1 MKAGQGVKH
10 EVYEAPKPQGP
21 DEVVVTGNSGRS
33 VIKKIDAID
42 RLSDAGE
49 ITGAQAG
56 AAVDMLRVVNQ
67 YYAAASGLSRLSDE
81 APSAVGN
88 SDPIRLYAK
97 ARRVYMPTQRPRNV
111 ISPKSSF
118 DGWSAKRSNALK
130 EMHRLRACLKNV
142 PGESLRVLYALVIHP
157 SDPHKRNLSLAAYMI
172 KAYGYKNGKLQ
183 RRVVQAL
190 AVALDAIHNEYGE
203 RLEEAA

>member
-1 MKAGQGVKH
+1 MAGADGAKH
-10 EVYEAPKPQGP
+10 EIYQTPKPQGP
-21 DEVVVTGNSGRS
+21 DEIVITGNSGRG

-42 RLSDAGE
+42 RLLNAGE

-56 AAVDMLRVVNQ
+56 AAVDMLRIVND
-67 YYAAASGLSRLSDE
+67 YYAAASGLSKLSEE
-81 APSAVGN
+81 APNTGSDT
-88 SDPIRLYAK
+88 DPIRLYAK

-111 ISPKSSF
+111 IRVKTSF
-118 DGWSAKRSNALK
+118 DGWSSRRSKALK
-130 EMHRLRACLKNV
+130 KMHRLRTCLKNV
-142 PGESLRVLYALVIHP
+142 PSESLRVLYALVIHP

-183 RRVVQAL
+183 GRVVQAL